1 MNVAE
6 SKKPPTS
13 FNCSK
18 KSEEKGSKYQVYNER
33 TGQVSALEM
42 K

>member
-1 MNVAE
+1 MNMAE
-6 SKKPPTS
+6 SKKPSIS

-18 KSEEKGSKYQVYNER
+18 KSEEKGSKYQIYIGR
-33 TGQVSALEM
+33 TGQVSALQM